1 MSGVSTPAAYWTAV
15 AIGVVICA
23 AVCTASR
30 RWPGGW
36 VRYAGRALSVVLL
49 CDAAAFLSAPLVEGR
64 WSVRTSLPLALCDV
78 ALVVAAVACWSPQWD
93 LPVELTYFWGLA
105 GTLQAVVTPDLQYDF
120 PRVEFF
126 EFVIGHLGVMI
137 AALFLV
143 VGLRRRPRPG
153 SVRRVFAITAAYT
166 VFVGLFDWLTDS
178 NYMYLAERPAHFSLL
193 SLLGPWPW
201 YLVNG
206 TGVAVVLLLILD
218 APFRPGR
225 GGPNASIRLPS
236 YREVVM
242 DRTAGEDRR

>member
-1 MSGVSTPAAYWTAV
+1 MCLARLRRKMSGVSSPAAYWTAV
-15 AIGVVICA
+15 AIGAVICA
-23 AVCTASR
+23 GLCAAAR
-30 RWPGGW
+30 RWPGRW
-36 VRYAGRALSVVLL
+36 TRYAARAISVVLL
-49 CDAAAFLSAPLVEGR
+49 ADAAAFLSAPLVDGS
-64 WSVRTSLPLALCDV
+64 WSVQTSLPLALCDV

-126 EFVIGHLGVMI
+126 EFVVGHLGIVI

-153 SVRRVFAITAAYT
+153 SVLRVFGITAAYT
-166 VFVGLFDWLTDS
+166 VFVGVFDWLTGA
-178 NYMYLAERPAHFSLL
+178 NYMYLARLPGHVSLL

-218 APFRPGR
+218 APFR
-225 GGPNASIRLPS
+225 A
-236 YREVVM
+236 
-242 DRTAGEDRR
+242 DRVRPAGVRPAAVLAPPA